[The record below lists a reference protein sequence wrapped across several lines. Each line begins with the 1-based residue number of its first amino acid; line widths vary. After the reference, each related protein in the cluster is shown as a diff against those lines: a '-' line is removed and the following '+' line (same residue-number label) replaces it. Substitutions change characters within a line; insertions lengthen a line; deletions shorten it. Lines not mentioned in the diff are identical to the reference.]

1 MPAVKRKRILVVD
14 DEVYI
19 AHILEFSLGMEGYE
33 VITATSGQEALAQA
47 DRENPDLIV
56 LDILMPDMDGY
67 EVCRRLRAD
76 ERYAETPIILLTA
89 KHGEEDRA
97 RGLQLGAS
105 AYITKPFRPVELI
118 DRIRSLLGLLPK
130 PGEKAVGY

>member
-1 MPAVKRKRILVVD
+1 MKRKRILVVD

-33 VITATSGQEALAQA
+33 VITAMSGQEAIEQA
-47 DRENPDLIV
+47 DRGNPDLIV

-76 ERYAETPIILLTA
+76 ERFAETPIILLTA

-97 RGLQLGAS
+97 RGLQVGAS
-105 AYITKPFRPVELI
+105 AYITKPFRPVDLI
-118 DRIRSLLGLLPK
+118 DQIRSLLGLVPK
-130 PGEKAVGY
+130 PGETAIGY